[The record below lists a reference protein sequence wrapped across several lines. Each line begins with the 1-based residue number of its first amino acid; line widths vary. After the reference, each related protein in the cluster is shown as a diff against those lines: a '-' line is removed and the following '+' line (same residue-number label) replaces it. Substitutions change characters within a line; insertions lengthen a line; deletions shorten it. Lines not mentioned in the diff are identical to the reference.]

1 VRPDPL
7 DFLQAQYE
15 AARDLRQLLVGRLL
29 LAVTITFGLKWLNLL
44 PWAAFVVVLAASAI
58 LSGLAL
64 RAERHA
70 RARCRKSAVQ
80 VAELMGI
87 LPRSDS
93 RPRVR

>member
-1 VRPDPL
+1 LNSL
-7 DFLQAQYE
+7 DVLQAQYE
-15 AARDLRQLLVGRLL
+15 GARDFRQLLIGRLL
-29 LAVTITFGLKWLNLL
+29 AAVTITLALRWLNLL
-44 PWAAFVVVLAASAI
+44 PWAAFVVVFTASAV

-70 RARCRKSAVQ
+70 RDRCQANAVQ

-93 RPRVR
+93 PPRAR